1 MDMASETEP
10 LDVLTIGETVVDFI
24 SVEKT
29 DTLSNASTFERH
41 LGGSPANIAVYVS
54 KLGGRSA
61 IVTKLG
67 SDYFGE
73 YVEDQLQHHGVNTE
87 AVSLTDEAATTN
99 AFVTRTV
106 SIPDF
111 QVNRGAD
118 ALLAVRQVDEEI
130 ISRASI
136 VHTSAFALS
145 RDPQRLAVRRAM
157 RLGSRLGKI
166 VTLDPNYD
174 PRVWPDKVE
183 AWEVI
188 AEVMPYV
195 TIVKPSLEDARR
207 LFDVN
212 MDEET
217 LEETVLRE
225 FHDLGANTVILTRSG
240 GVVTVSEHGNVERV
254 GPLPKVKIENV
265 TGARDAFWSAL
276 LMAHLDGKEWSE
288 AVRFAHEVASLKLRV
303 EGHVERMI
311 DRESLYAGLA
321 STGQRVV

>member
-1 MDMASETEP
+1 MAPETEP
-10 LDVLTIGETVVDFI
+10 LDVLAIGEAVVDFI

-41 LGGSPANIAVYVS
+41 LGGSPANVAVYVS

-87 AVSLTDEAATTN
+87 
-99 AFVTRTV
+99 
-106 SIPDF
+106 
-111 QVNRGAD
+111 
-118 ALLAVRQVDEEI
+118 
-130 ISRASI
+130 
-136 VHTSAFALS
+136 
-145 RDPQRLAVRRAM
+145 
-157 RLGSRLGKI
+157 
-166 VTLDPNYD
+166 
-174 PRVWPDKVE
+174 
-183 AWEVI
+183 
-188 AEVMPYV
+188 
-195 TIVKPSLEDARR
+195 DARR

-225 FHDLGANTVILTRSG
+225 FHDLGAKTVILTRSG

-254 GPLPKVKIENV
+254 GPLPKVEISNV

-276 LMAHLDGKEWSE
+276 LMAHLDGKEWPE

-311 DRESLYAGLA
+311 DRESLYASLE
-321 STGQRVV
+321 STGQRVVSR

>member
-1 MDMASETEP
+1 
-10 LDVLTIGETVVDFI
+10 V
-24 SVEKT
+24 
-29 DTLSNASTFERH
+29 
-41 LGGSPANIAVYVS
+41 
-54 KLGGRSA
+54 
-61 IVTKLG
+61 VTKLG

-73 YVEDQLQHHGVNTE
+73 YLEDQLQHHGVNTE
-87 AVSLTDEAATTN
+87 AVSRTGEAATTN

-106 SIPDF
+106 SVPDF

-118 ALLAVRQVDEEI
+118 ALLTVRDVDEEM
-130 ISRASI
+130 ISRTRI

-157 RLGSRLGKI
+157 RMGKRLGKI

-183 AWEVI
+183 AWEVL

-207 LFDVN
+207 LFDFN

-217 LEETVLRE
+217 LEETALGE
-225 FHDLGANTVILTRSG
+225 FHDLGADIVILTRSG
-240 GVVTVSEHGNVERV
+240 GVVTVSDRGSVERV
-254 GPLPKVKIENV
+254 GPLPKVQIENV
-265 TGARDAFWSAL
+265 TGARDAFWSAM
-276 LMAHLDGKEWSE
+276 LMAHLDGKGWPE
-288 AVRFAHEVASLKLRV
+288 AIRFAHEVASLKLGV

-311 DRESLYAGLA
+311 DREEIYTRLRTTAG
-321 STGQRVV
+321 QP